1 MTDAVAAKVE
11 DEVEMVHVDTDQNPD
26 LAQRYQVMGIPVLI
40 RLEGGR
46 EVGRLVGYRPEFEV
60 EAFARARR

>member
-1 MTDAVAAKVE
+1 VADAVAAKVQ
-11 DEVEMVHVDTDQNPD
+11 DQVEMVHVDTDQNPD

-46 EVGRLVGYRPEFEV
+46 EVGRLVGYRPASEV
-60 EAFARARR
+60 EAFARTPI

>member
-1 MTDAVAAKVE
+1 MADAVAAKVQE
-11 DEVEMVHVDTDQNPD
+11 TVAVVHVDTDQNPD

-46 EVGRLVGYRPEFEV
+46 EVGRLVGYRPESEV
-60 EAFARARR
+60 EAFARTPI

>member
-1 MTDAVAAKVE
+1 
-11 DEVEMVHVDTDQNPD
+11 MVHVDTDQNPD

-46 EVGRLVGYRPEFEV
+46 EVGRLVGYRPESEV
-60 EAFARARR
+60 EAFARTRT